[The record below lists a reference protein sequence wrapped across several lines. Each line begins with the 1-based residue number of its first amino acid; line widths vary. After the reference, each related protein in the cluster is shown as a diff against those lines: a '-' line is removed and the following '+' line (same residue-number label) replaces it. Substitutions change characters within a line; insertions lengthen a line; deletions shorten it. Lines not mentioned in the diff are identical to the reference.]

1 MDSEEELVPEGS
13 VRDGESVKDSEI
25 SLKSQGDQPSEA
37 SMPGFPKPASF
48 SPVLTPDKDDM
59 SLKSAQSENLS
70 GDSHKVLS
78 PMPKTLAG
86 PSVKD
91 FPLKAFFRCFL
102 CVSAMIF
109 LISPP

>member
-13 VRDGESVKDSEI
+13 VKDGESVKDSEI
-25 SLKSQGDQPSEA
+25 SLRSQGDQPKSEA
-37 SMPGFPKPASF
+37 SIPGFPKPASF
-48 SPVLTPDKDDM
+48 SPVMTPEKDDM

-91 FPLKAFFRCFL
+91 FPLRL
-102 CVSAMIF
+102 S
-109 LISPP
+109 